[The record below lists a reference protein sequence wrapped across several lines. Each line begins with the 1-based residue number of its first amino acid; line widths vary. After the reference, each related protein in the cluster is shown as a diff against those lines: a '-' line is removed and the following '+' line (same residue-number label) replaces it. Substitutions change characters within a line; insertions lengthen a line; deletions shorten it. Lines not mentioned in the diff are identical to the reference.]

1 MRLSSTGSPSS
12 FLIINNYINK
22 PIHPYTPNKSSN
34 PQTCLDSWT
43 RLRTPSAATKPPRAS
58 PTSRST
64 AVRTH
69 LLFRFTIPMLTIRTE
84 VDNATDKAGLG
95 DKYDKKISDGI
106 NKQTNDQVFNKK

>member
-1 MRLSSTGSPSS
+1 MRPSIGSPSS
-12 FLIINNYINK
+12 FLTINNYINK
-22 PIHPYTPNKSSN
+22 PIHPYPPNKSSKS
-34 PQTCLDSWT
+34 QTCPDSWI
-43 RLRTPSAATKPPRAS
+43 RPRTPSAATRPPRAS

-69 LLFRFTIPMLTIRTE
+69 LLFHFTIPVLTINIE

-106 NKQTNDQVFNKK
+106 NKQTNDQIFHKK